1 VLKDK
6 HKIKNVSR
14 KKHEPAASSVAE
26 ISNIAVQL
34 PKRPDKIKKETIP
47 RKGVAT
53 MSITPIDIDVE
64 LLASALEAPI
74 KTFKAVDKPK
84 RIIRRKP
91 GVKNP
96 ANYFT
101 LKTQDSIVKYQNEKD
116 PKKKEQIYVKEVL
129 PAFDSLVENL
139 INVYGFKISYETK
152 KDLKIE
158 CLEFL
163 YSTVNKFD
171 VSKGSKAFSY
181 FNVVAKNW
189 LTIKSKQNSKRTKTY
204 VSSDDRDSLSSNDL
218 EQYEQYNVVPSYED
232 MIQKAEMAKYLKTLV
247 EELEKKV
254 KTENEK
260 VTVMAINT
268 IIQNL
273 DNIDI
278 LNKRA
283 VLLYIREITG
293 LSSKQLSLVLAS
305 IKKHYKEIKKQ

>member
-1 VLKDK
+1 MKDK
-6 HKIKNVSR
+6 ILKSTAAQLQNK
-14 KKHEPAASSVAE
+14 PAASVAE
-26 ISNIAVQL
+26 INSVTVV
-34 PKRPDKIKKETIP
+34 PKKPQKKSSVDDSLSSDLLTTLNTTVEVVKK
-47 RKGVAT
+47 KGRRGPKAT
-53 MSITPIDIDVE
+53 P
-64 LLASALEAPI
+64 
-74 KTFKAVDKPK
+74 DKPK
-84 RIIRRKP
+84 KIIRRKP

-101 LKTQDSIVKYQNEKD
+101 LATQDSIVNYQKEDNQ
-116 PKKKEQIYVKEVL
+116 KKKEEIYVKEVL

-139 INVYGFKISYETK
+139 INVYGFKISHETK

-171 VSKGSKAFSY
+171 ASKGSKAFSY

-189 LTIKSKQNSKRTKTY
+189 LTIKSKQNAKRTKTY
-204 VSSDDRDSLSSNDL
+204 VSSDDKDSMSSSDL
-218 EQYEQYNVVPSYED
+218 DQYEQHNVVPSYED
-232 MIQKAEMAKYLKTLV
+232 LLQKAEMSKYLKTLV
-247 EELEKKV
+247 EELEKKA

-260 VTVMAINT
+260 ITIMAINT

-283 VLLYIREITG
+283 ILLYIREITG

-305 IKKHYKEIKKQ
+305 IKKHYKEIKRA